1 IESAAEFLLPG
12 WGTGDNAEVF
22 APSIAHEPTVR
33 EWWGRMER
41 LAASPAMR
49 VKLVEMFF
57 DVDVRGVLPLVQA
70 PTLIIHRR
78 GDRVVNIGA
87 GRYLAEHIPG
97 ARFLE
102 LPGPD
107 HVIWSGDTEPVL
119 GEIEEFLTGT
129 RSAAKVDSERILA
142 TVLFVDVVGS
152 TAQVAALGDKRWMD
166 ALGVYYSVV
175 RRQLDA

>member
-1 IESAAEFLLPG
+1 MIILFAATYPQRTHALVIYGGMARSTRTSDYPWASTREALIESAAEFLLPG

-119 GEIEEFLTGT
+119 GEIVLVLEPGVG
-129 RSAAKVDSERILA
+129 RDPRDR
-142 TVLFVDVVGS
+142 TV
-152 TAQVAALGDKRWMD
+152 R
-166 ALGVYYSVV
+166 
-175 RRQLDA
+175 